1 MKSKKS
7 LFLHLFY
14 TQLFSTT
21 ASSLNRYH
29 LSKQHCFDSVLNS
42 ANSALLIQPTPD
54 LKSNLI
60 SLPILESLSLL
71 PDSTPKKFNFQTF
84 QQNLKNVFSFSDHDI
99 HFFEAHYFRSS
110 YITSISKSPFQSY
123 HRLSKTTCPA
133 DIHPFLDT
141 ATHHLAA
148 LINTYDTTIF
158 WASNDHKRYLKRLL
172 DKANALKK
180 TPTVTLVDNFLSL
193 IPTLLI
199 HIQESSNL
207 VYKVETDHPDSF
219 PEDFEAWN
227 HHLGHLLT
235 FFRAIIQTFS
245 IISFYKLHYFTIL
258 SNSLSKPTSDTQT
271 TSLSQLVKDLQT
283 KLVHSLCFQ
292 QGYLA
297 DLLADLQSIIDFHS
311 SYSLDVTSFSSE
323 IKQSYFDVKHLSIDY
338 ISNLKK
344 LSVQSWV
351 DYFNACFSNQI
362 SHLSLSIINEFYDL
376 FSTYEFSE
384 VISDHIIS
392 YISSIE
398 TLSTDLP
405 ESIHN
410 QSNPS
415 LKVSYSLSSS
425 LCNTTQS
432 FYQTLFWTN
441 ILSLHLSKHGRHSL
455 MSECCMLIYQHL
467 PNSIFTS
474 NFLAYFS
481 VLLKPAIFQHHIDYL
496 IQLYPQNMIDI
507 IDASISLYPAQNSI
521 SLQYDDSF
529 ITWYNS
535 SQFINRW
542 IASFRS
548 SILNSSSD
556 TWKFLY
562 PYMSYF
568 FISTSHLIKE
578 WIDYA
583 ATHHLER
590 DCLIRMIHYISTH
603 TPNDIRLYNIFI
615 RTRHL
620 SLELNELQKIQLS
633 YSLSESTLYD
643 HIVHIQYLYNS
654 NNNQSLY
661 AIDLLSYELINY
673 CESLHANYSTDVI
686 VHLIQPHVASFVFIL
701 CIHLKHQL
709 SSLPSLIN
717 FLGIYYSLYESVYDP
732 IETLFADHLGLI
744 EDVSSI
750 NQTLLTLQKETPHLS
765 KPFLNYLLTYF
776 ENHTSIQTHN
786 NTNQNFDLS
795 ASYTCLT
802 LQNKPQP
809 DLPTTV
815 SSLTPRL
822 QHTFQD
828 PFYLILAMTPLI
840 IDTYHLLIVSDSDDP
855 SFQLSELKTSVE
867 KWLTTH
873 QSQIVKSL
881 PMSLSK
887 SIKLLIQHASK
898 NHADHF
904 LSQRTHL
911 ISLLFSLKSISFF
924 HKLLLSHI
932 INLSSCLVDLN
943 KDTIIIYSPSL
954 YSFDFDSIDSK
965 PFLLFCLSIYKSQFD
980 TIPSFSFSEFDG
992 IALQKLFSQFKHHV
1006 DDFEDIDFTFLE
1018 QFMVVL
1024 KTSIMSL
1031 SDHATAD
1038 QNILFSLLN
1047 NYYDYLDT
1055 IPTNSPFFN
1064 SFIYKFLPLLNA
1076 LLEFGF
1082 INYFHPFFSKLMS
1095 LHDQHPHP
1103 PDSLVSSYQFL
1114 VDYQILIS
1122 CLSLNKPMNFN
1133 LFEAITQKPYIEHC
1147 IQYIF
1152 SDMSGMCLNF
1162 SLFLLNHAQTLS
1174 ADDHDHGICV
1184 FLNKVFNQDL
1194 NLLQWQQASFFFHL
1208 LKTFYSHSND
1218 SNQLDHM
1225 MGLSLKSQDKLIISS
1240 LLLKSPQ
1247 QAKQLILRLQDLS
1260 QSSHPL
1266 LKNVMISLLDYSLE
1280 THLNDP
1286 LLTLKSI
1293 SNNSLKECLI
1303 IKSEIDHNITHTFQ
1317 QLSHLVTTFS
1327 QQSIRP
1333 QNLQTF
1339 ILKASMYLNVFP
1351 LSQPYIKNLDTNSSH
1366 YINQLIHIIRIID
1379 ELHSVL
1385 SDVSHDSIQHLCRHL
1400 CHIIAQILL
1409 DPFFVNMFDSYL
1421 LDYFFS
1427 THQALLLDEL
1437 KTIIINQNSISFQQV
1452 HSILSLLQQSPK
1464 QLSNSR
1470 FSQWFLHLDIL
1481 SCADDTD
1488 LTMILYECC
1497 LVNQDMALDIIK
1509 AQKNPLSYLQI
1520 IIEQSKPLSF
1530 YLLYLLHVSP
1540 IESDQILF
1548 SDSLLLLKKD
1558 PLLSYFSMNKK
1569 SNHPA
1574 HDFITYVYEPNDTP
1588 LEDVAS
1594 SIQKLLPY
1602 HLDSFTFYLELLFL
1616 NQPELFWI
1624 LCQHNHFNI
1633 CDSII
1638 ELVRCSHN
1646 ETLPSFSTNPLS
1658 RWFDHPFF
1666 LNTIASL
1673 LEKRGYD
1680 AVPPLFIH
1688 SATLHSPSS
1697 ITSFSEHDI
1706 VKWIGYCANFNQLI
1720 FCFDLLKSR
1729 EHYSAECFYLMFLC
1743 PKNSLLSTFDPSLF
1757 LDYLDYLDDITLAS
1771 FISKLDEHFHVS
1783 YHDFSQFLLGSLASL
1798 SDDHSYSELL
1808 IRCTPY
1814 LMSLHNKSTT
1824 HPLSDTYIIAYS
1836 SLCYVKDLSIP
1847 EICRLLKQCN
1857 FIPSLIIQNHI
1868 IALSDAIFDPSHHHF
1883 FTDLSLHYTPV
1894 FHQLFFTAPFTKAIQ
1909 QAVYYNELTPDTL
1922 LYNHIIKALE
1932 SFNYIPLM
1940 QFLALYSNNHLT
1952 SQKQALCHDL
1962 LDSFLPFSS
1971 ENVRNN
1977 FDELETSYK
1986 DLVNTPIPQLSVKD
2000 SILSLIFKKLSHL
2013 RQNLHVTEQL
2023 YCFLAANPQELAQNG
2038 IDSTHIKKQLEICC
2052 NDGSN
2057 RLLLLS
2063 YLYHP
2068 SDHKSLHLFSNFID
2082 SWEDKYSLYDTF
2094 TLYLQEDTEQY
2105 LMYDY
2110 LLFMSRII
2118 TRFSFKQF
2126 KLSPFKQICSSLHFL
2141 LTYAPDKTY
2150 LHQWFLNC
2158 LIPNMKASYFPYLA
2172 PIFSSK
2178 NLDQNTISLLATGFI
2193 NHQKTACYAPLFKA
2207 CFLQSSFCDIWEH
2220 FISVSKEHIIL
2231 SDLLVETSPLHMS
2244 VEVFLR
2250 NFIEDQ
2256 PKSFFHFCSS
2266 HYKYEIFIDIFFK
2279 KLYDHYFSSII
2290 INDTITTLSATNP
2303 FMKLTEQALR
2313 DQEFGFLFFLARC
2326 IEDYIIPNNKN
2337 ISWFIQLLN
2346 NLYHIPLST
2355 LSNNIDPS
2363 IKNTISKL
2371 FLNAGIILDTGE
2383 LIQDLPNLNLDQL
2396 AILNSDISF
2405 TPPIEFAF
2413 VNLQQTS
2420 ISFYQQR
2427 HHCLDILIQEAPSFF
2442 IRETSILPTLNQDL
2456 GITFFQED
2464 PSYLDYLFNLL
2475 FISGANSLALQ
2486 EFCTAVSHNT
2496 TLKSKF
2502 FNYIQKLPTDLLST
2516 LITHPKLSINQRH
2529 LILYGLLHDEKGC
2542 YNTSNN
2548 NAWESRVVNTLLTDL
2563 IAPWLNTMNVDDTQT
2578 NIEIILFFLIHFP
2591 SSVQSICTPYFTPI
2605 FNKTGICFPKL
2616 FACKDHLEI
2625 LFSKYHVSLLNLDTL
2640 VRIMNELFDTGYTL
2654 FELVIA
2660 FRSSSLFTPE
2670 LENEWISLYLEV
2682 ETAYTISTIPSWFIN
2697 IYNSVCVKQKL
2708 IYVADSFFESSIYHQ
2723 AFKRWLL
2730 DEGHL
2735 TEHNMLSL
2743 FSLEDFL
2750 NFYDP
2755 YEIYA
2760 KLIDDISAMISPQS
2774 ITNDMVIRLADPFF
2788 ESIFFHLKS
2797 FSVKSTIHV
2806 TEVSLLINLLS
2817 VPTTHYEKSFLL
2829 HKLHSFE
2836 HALFSHN
2843 LVSLLNVSYIPF
2855 VMVLLQSSSHTIS
2868 TSKKDALLDSV
2879 PLNLDLSHSL
2889 FDPLSKK
2896 RKSSFHSFLIDHS
2909 VLNKRYLNVLNL
2921 ELLKQDS
2928 AKLQE
2933 HYEAFTLLDKYLITQ
2948 RTLLESALVTVAQLG
2963 FILLYPFSIARTH
2976 FLNLFVSIHDYEWIY
2991 ITHFLKQSIN
3001 NTSIESILQNVIGH
3015 PSSLS
3020 KNRLKQFALTL
3031 KDSPPDEG
3039 ALESLFLDFQK
3050 NTSTHVSSPHLPT
3063 VQSLLKNLMISISNQ
3078 QHSS

>member
-1 MKSKKS
+1 MKFKKS

-60 SLPILESLSLL
+60 SLPILDSLSLL
-71 PDSTPKKFNFQTF
+71 PATPSKKFSFQTF

-99 HFFEAHYFRSS
+99 RFFESHYFRSS
-110 YITSISKSPFQSY
+110 YIKSLSKFPFQSY
-123 HRLSKTTCPA
+123 QKLSKTTCPA

-141 ATHHLAA
+141 VTHHLAA
-148 LINTYDTTIF
+148 LNDTYDTTIF
-158 WASNDHKRYLKRLL
+158 WASNDHKRYLKRVL
-172 DKANALKK
+172 DKANTLKK
-180 TPTVTLVDNFLSL
+180 SPTVDLVDNFLSL

-207 VYKVETDHPDSF
+207 VYKAETDHPDSF
-219 PEDFEAWN
+219 SQDFEAWN
-227 HHLGHLLT
+227 HYLT
-235 FFRAIIQTFS
+235 SFFILFRAIIQTFL
-245 IISFYKLHYFTIL
+245 ITSFYKLHYFTIL
-258 SNSLSKPTSDTQT
+258 LHSLSKSAPDTESNSLS
-271 TSLSQLVKDLQT
+271 QLIKELQT
-283 KLVHSLCFQ
+283 KLVHNLCFQ

-297 DLLADLQSIIDFHS
+297 DLLSGLQSLIDSHS
-311 SYSLDVTSFSSE
+311 SYSTDLTSFSSE

-338 ISNLKK
+338 LSKLKQ
-344 LSVQSWV
+344 LSVKSWV
-351 DYFNACFSNQI
+351 DYFNACFTNKI
-362 SHLSLSIINEFYDL
+362 SHLSLSIITEFYDL

-392 YISSIE
+392 SISSIE
-398 TLSTDLP
+398 SLSHSLP
-405 ESIHN
+405 DSVQN
-410 QSNPS
+410 QSNLS
-415 LKVSYSLSSS
+415 LKVSHSLYSS
-425 LCNTTQS
+425 LQETTQS
-432 FYQTLFWTN
+432 LYQILFWAS
-441 ILSLHLSKHGRHSL
+441 ILSLYLSKHGRYSL
-455 MSECCMLIYQHL
+455 MSECCMHIYQNL
-467 PNSIFTS
+467 PGSIFNS
-474 NFLAYFS
+474 NFIAYFS
-481 VLLKPAIFQHHIDYL
+481 VLLKPYIFQHYIDYL
-496 IQLYPQNMIDI
+496 TQLYPQNMLNI
-507 IDASISLYPAQNSI
+507 INASISLYPTQNSI

-535 SQFINRW
+535 TEFINRW

-548 SILNSSSD
+548 SIFHSSSD
-556 TWKFLY
+556 TWKYLY

-568 FISTSHLIKE
+568 FISTAPLIKD
-578 WIDYA
+578 WINYA

-603 TPNDIRLYNIFI
+603 TPNDVRLYNIFI

-620 SLELNELQKIQLS
+620 NLDINELQKIQLS
-633 YSLSESTLYD
+633 YSLSDSTLHDY
-643 HIVHIQYLYNS
+643 ISHIQYLYNS
-654 NNNQSLY
+654 DNSQSLY
-661 AIDLLSYELINY
+661 AIDLLSYQLINY
-673 CESLHANYSTDVI
+673 CESLHANYSADV
-686 VHLIQPHVASFVFIL
+686 VVQLIHPHISSFMFIL

-709 SSLPSLIN
+709 PSLAALIN
-717 FLGIYYSLYESVYDP
+717 FLGIYYSLYEAIYDP
-732 IETLFADHLGLI
+732 MDTLFSEYLGVI
-744 EDVSSI
+744 EDVTPI
-750 NQTLLTLQKETPHLS
+750 NNILLTIQKEIPNLS
-765 KPFLNYLLTYF
+765 KPFLSYLLTYF
-776 ENHTSIQTHN
+776 ESHTSVHA
-786 NTNQNFDLS
+786 NQPTVHNFDLS
-795 ASYTCLT
+795 
-802 LQNKPQP
+802 
-809 DLPTTV
+809 V
-815 SSLTPRL
+815 SQTYLSLSDNPLSDSVHKSTSLSPRL
-822 QHTFQD
+822 HPTFHD
-828 PFYLILAMTPLI
+828 PFYLVLGITPLL
-840 IDTYHLLIVSDSDDP
+840 IDAYHLMIVPNSN
-855 SFQLSELKTSVE
+855 SFQLSELKVSIE
-867 KWLTTH
+867 EWFISH
-873 QSQIVKSL
+873 QSQIENSL
-881 PMSLSK
+881 NISLSK
-887 SIKLLIQHASK
+887 SVKLLIQHAIE
-898 NHADHF
+898 NHTNQF
-904 LSQRTHL
+904 LSQRKHL

-932 INLSSCLVDLN
+932 INLSSCLVDL
-943 KDTIIIYSPSL
+943 DQGDITLYSPSL

-965 PFLLFCLSIYKSQFD
+965 AFLLFCLETYKLQFD
-980 TIPSFSFSEFDG
+980 MIPSFSFSEFDG
-992 IALQKLFSQFKHHV
+992 LTLQKLFSQFKHTV
-1006 DDFEDIDFTFLE
+1006 VDFEEIDFIFLE

-1038 QNILFSLLN
+1038 QNTLFSLLN
-1047 NYYDYLDT
+1047 KYYDYLDT
-1055 IPTNSPFFN
+1055 ISVNSPFFN
-1064 SFIYKFLPLLNA
+1064 SFLYKFLPLLNP

-1082 INYFHPFFSKLMS
+1082 INYFHPFFAKLIS

-1103 PDSLVSSYQFL
+1103 PESLVSSSQFL
-1114 VDYQILIS
+1114 IDYQLLIS
-1122 CLSLNKPMNFN
+1122 CLSLNTPMNFN
-1133 LFEAITQKPYIEHC
+1133 LFEAIIQKPYINHSLH
-1147 IQYIF
+1147 YIF

-1162 SLFLLNHAQTLS
+1162 SLFLLTHTQELS
-1174 ADDHDHGICV
+1174 ADDHDHGICF

-1194 NLLQWQQASFFFHL
+1194 NLLQWQQSYFFFHL
-1208 LKTFYSHSND
+1208 LKTFYSYSQD
-1218 SNQLDHM
+1218 SHQLDHM

-1293 SNNSLKECLI
+1293 SNDSLRECLI
-1303 IKSEIDHNITHTFQ
+1303 IKSEIDHNITHIFQ
-1317 QLSHLVTTFS
+1317 QLSRLVTTFS

-1333 QNLQTF
+1333 QNFQTF
-1339 ILKASMYLNVFP
+1339 ILKASMYLNAFP
-1351 LSQPYIKNLDTNSSH
+1351 SSKPYIKNLDIHSPL
-1366 YINQLIHIIRIID
+1366 YINQLIHIIRIIT
-1379 ELHSVL
+1379 ELHSTL
-1385 SDVSHDSIQHLCRHL
+1385 SDITHDSIQHLCRHL
-1400 CHIIAQILL
+1400 CHIIAKILL
-1409 DPFFVNMFDSYL
+1409 DPIFVNTFDSYL

-1437 KTIIINQNSISFQQV
+1437 KTIIVNQNSISFQQV
-1452 HSILSLLQQSPK
+1452 HSILSLLEQSPQ
-1464 QLSNSR
+1464 QLSYSR

-1481 SCADDTD
+1481 SYADDTD
-1488 LTMILYECC
+1488 LSMILYECS
-1497 LVNQDMALDIIK
+1497 LLNQDIALDIIK
-1509 AQKNPLSYLQI
+1509 AQKKPISYLEI
-1520 IIEQSKPLSF
+1520 IIEQNKPLSF
-1530 YLLYLLHVSP
+1530 CLLYLLHVSS
-1540 IESDQILF
+1540 IESDQTLF
-1548 SDSLLLLKKD
+1548 SDCLLLLKKD
-1558 PLLSYFSMNKK
+1558 PLLSYFSMSTK
-1569 SNHPA
+1569 SHHPA
-1574 HDFITYVYEPNDTP
+1574 HNFITYIYKPNDP
-1588 LEDVAS
+1588 SLKSIAA
-1594 SIQKLLPY
+1594 SIQALLPN

-1624 LCQHNHFNI
+1624 LCQHNHFDI

-1638 ELVRCSHN
+1638 ELVQRSHN
-1646 ETLPSFSTNPLS
+1646 ESLPSFSITPLS
-1658 RWFDHPFF
+1658 RWLANPFF
-1666 LNTIASL
+1666 LNKIALL
-1673 LEKRGYD
+1673 LEKSCYD
-1680 AVPPLFIH
+1680 SVPPLFIH
-1688 SATLHSPSS
+1688 SAILHSPSA

-1706 VKWIGYCANFNQLI
+1706 VNWIYYCTRFNQLI

-1729 EHYSAECFYLMFLC
+1729 DYHSADSFYFMFLC
-1743 PKNSLLSTFDPSLF
+1743 PKNSLLSTAKPSLF

-1771 FISKLDEHFHVS
+1771 FISKLEERFHVS
-1783 YHDFSQFLLGSLASL
+1783 YHDFSQFLLGSLPSS
-1798 SDDHSYSELL
+1798 SDHHSYSKLL

-1814 LMSLHNKSTT
+1814 LMSLHNKSTNQ
-1824 HPLSDTYIIAYS
+1824 PLSDTYIIAYS
-1836 SLCYVKDLSIP
+1836 SLCYVNDLSIS
-1847 EICRLLKQCN
+1847 EICQLLKQCN
-1857 FIPSLIIQNHI
+1857 FIPSLIIPNHVI
-1868 IALSDAIFDPSHHHF
+1868 NLSNAIFDPSYHHF
-1883 FTDLSLHYTPV
+1883 FTDLSLHYTPI
-1894 FHQLFFTAPFTKAIQ
+1894 FHQLFFTAPFTKVIQ
-1909 QAVYYNELTPDTL
+1909 QAVYYNELTTDTL
-1922 LYNHIIKALE
+1922 LYNHIIKALD
-1932 SFNYIPLM
+1932 SFNYIHLM
-1940 QFLALYSNNHLT
+1940 QFLALYSNKHLT

-2000 SILSLIFKKLSHL
+2000 PILSLIFKKLSHL

-2023 YCFLAANPQELAQNG
+2023 YCFLAANPQELAQHG
-2038 IDSTHIKKQLEICC
+2038 IDSIHIKKQLEICC
-2052 NDGSN
+2052 NDGAN
-2057 RLLLLS
+2057 HLLLLS
-2063 YLYHP
+2063 YFYHP
-2068 SDHKSLHLFSNFID
+2068 SDHKSLHLFSNFINN
-2082 SWEDKYSLYDTF
+2082 WEDKQSLYDSF
-2094 TLYLQEDTEQY
+2094 TLNLQDDTEHY

-2110 LLFMSRII
+2110 LLFMSRIV

-2150 LHQWFLNC
+2150 LHQWVLNC
-2158 LIPNMKASYFPYLA
+2158 LIPNMKSSYFSYLA
-2172 PIFSSK
+2172 PVFSSK
-2178 NLDQNTISLLATGFI
+2178 NLDQNTISLLAKGFI
-2193 NHQKTACYAPLFKA
+2193 NQQKTACYAPLFKA
-2207 CFLQSSFCDIWEH
+2207 CFLQPTFCDIWEH

-2290 INDTITTLSATNP
+2290 INDTITTLTATNP

-2326 IEDYIIPNNKN
+2326 IEHYIIPNNKN

-2346 NLYHIPLST
+2346 NLYHIPLAT
-2355 LSNNIDPS
+2355 LPNNIDPS

-2383 LIQDLPNLNLDQL
+2383 LIQDLPTLNLDQL
-2396 AILNSDISF
+2396 ALLNSDIKF

-2427 HHCLDILIQEAPSFF
+2427 HHCLDILSQEAPSFF
-2442 IRETSILPTLNQDL
+2442 IRETSILPTLNQNL

-2464 PSYLDYLFNLL
+2464 PSYLDYLLNLL
-2475 FISGANSLALQ
+2475 FISGFNSLALQ
-2486 EFCTAVSHNT
+2486 EFCINVSHNT

-2542 YNTSNN
+2542 YNTDNN

-2563 IAPWLNTMNVDDTQT
+2563 ISPWLHTMNVDDTQT

-2591 SSVQSICTPYFTPI
+2591 SAVQSICTPYFTPI

-2616 FACKDHLEI
+2616 FACKDQLEI
-2625 LFSKYHVSLLNLDTL
+2625 LFSKYHVTLLDLDTL

-2660 FRSSSLFTPE
+2660 FRSSSLFTSE
-2670 LENEWISLYLEV
+2670 LENEWISLYLEA
-2682 ETAYTISTIPSWFIN
+2682 ETPYTITTIPSWFIN
-2697 IYNSVCVKQKL
+2697 IYNLVCIKQKL

-2723 AFKRWLL
+2723 AFKRWLI

-2750 NFYDP
+2750 SFYDP
-2755 YEIYA
+2755 YDIYA
-2760 KLIDDISAMISPQS
+2760 KLIDDISSIIAPQS
-2774 ITNDMVIRLADPFF
+2774 ITSDMISRLAEPFF
-2788 ESIFFHLKS
+2788 ESLFFHLKS
-2797 FSVKSTIHV
+2797 FSLNSTIHV
-2806 TEVSLLINLLS
+2806 TEFSLLINLLS

-2829 HKLHSFE
+2829 DQLHSFE
-2836 HALFSHN
+2836 HALYSHN

-2855 VMVLLQSSSHTIS
+2855 VMALLQSSSHTIS
-2868 TSKKDALLDSV
+2868 NAKKDALLDSL
-2879 PLNLDLSHSL
+2879 PLILDLTHSL
-2889 FDPLSKK
+2889 FDSLSKK
-2896 RKSSFHSFLIDHS
+2896 RKASFHSFLIDHS
-2909 VLNKRYLNVLNL
+2909 VLNKRCLNMLNL
-2921 ELLKQDS
+2921 ELLKQDP

-2933 HYEAFTLLDKYLITQ
+2933 HYEAFTLLDKYLITH

-2976 FLNLFVSIHDYEWIY
+2976 FSNLFASIHDYEWIY

-3001 NTSIESILQNVIGH
+3001 NVSIESMLQNVIGH
-3015 PSSLS
+3015 TSSLS
-3020 KNRLKQFALTL
+3020 KDRLKQFALNL
-3031 KDSPPDEG
+3031 KESSSTETT
-3039 ALESLFLDFQK
+3039 LESLFLDFQK
-3050 NTSTHVSSPHLPT
+3050 HTSTHVSSPHLPT
-3063 VQSLLKNLMISISNQ
+3063 VQSLLNNLMISISNQ
-3078 QHSS
+3078 QHCS